1 MPESAPEHTHPG
13 IRIVIA
19 AYLLLGLTLAW
30 MMPWSHLD
38 ARWPEQLRARYS
50 PPDEGAHFGY
60 VEFLADQR
68 AFPVFDDPDG
78 LYEAHQPP
86 LYYLSCLPAFLI
98 GRALSPVV
106 GLPQP
111 NDLPLLLMRCWSVLI
126 GAAGV
131 YAVYL
136 LGLLLFRGHR
146 AAALLAAGLAA
157 LLPMH
162 TVNLSGVTND
172 GLAELLVTLGFIWA
186 VNIAREATL
195 RDCVALGVL
204 TGLSLMVKSNTV
216 FLFIVAGAAMV
227 IALRRR
233 EDQAAATAELL
244 RGYAA
249 FAGTTLL
256 ICGAWWVRN
265 QLLYGDPLAH
275 RVFID
280 LFIQDRATPE
290 YFLQRGMSGTGYL
303 LMIAWGTAL
312 SFWGV
317 FGQANVYM
325 PEWFYLCGWL
335 LSAAIAIGLVRA
347 AIGGRAPWA
356 GNRGQWVVVLVG
368 VALIVAFYLRF
379 NMIFYQVQARYLF
392 TGIGPLAALMAAG
405 WLGLWGAGRGVGRDA
420 AGSGGD
426 MGMAPPAASVLWWV
440 VLGLLAITALVLLR
454 PGCPVL
460 PLPFLSP

>member
-1 MPESAPEHTHPG
+1 MRESTPEHRHPG

-19 AYLLLGLTLAW
+19 AYLLFGLALAW
-30 MMPWSHLD
+30 TMPWSHLD

-86 LYYLSCLPAFLI
+86 LYYLSCVPAFLI

-111 NDLPLLLMRCWSVLI
+111 HDLPLLLMRCWSVLI

-136 LGLLLFRGHR
+136 LGLLLFGGHR
-146 AAALLAAGLAA
+146 TAALLAAGLAA

-162 TVNLSGVTND
+162 WVNLSGVTND
-172 GLAELLVTLGFIWA
+172 GLAELLVTLSFIWA
-186 VNIAREATL
+186 VRIAREPSL
-195 RDCVALGVL
+195 RDCVTLGVL
-204 TGLSLMVKSNTV
+204 TGLSLMVKSNTL

-249 FAGTTLL
+249 FAGVALV
-256 ICGAWWVRN
+256 ICGGWWVRN

-275 RVFID
+275 GVFID
-280 LFIQDRATPE
+280 LFLKDRATPE
-290 YFLQRGMSGTGYL
+290 YFLQQGMSGAGYL
-303 LMIAWGTAL
+303 LMVAWGTAL

-335 LSAAIAIGLVRA
+335 MSAAVLIGLIRA
-347 AIGGRAPWA
+347 GIGGGAPWA
-356 GNRGQWVVVLVG
+356 GNRGQWLVALVG
-368 VALIVAFYLRF
+368 IALIVAFYLRF

-405 WLGLWGAGRGVGRDA
+405 WLGLWGVGRLVTKDGA
-420 AGSGGD
+420 DGGEGAG
-426 MGMAPPAASVLWWV
+426 ALPLPASVLWWG
-440 VLGLLAITALVLLR
+440 VLGLLAVTALVLLR
-454 PGCPVL
+454 PGCAVL
-460 PLPFLSP
+460 PLPFLSL